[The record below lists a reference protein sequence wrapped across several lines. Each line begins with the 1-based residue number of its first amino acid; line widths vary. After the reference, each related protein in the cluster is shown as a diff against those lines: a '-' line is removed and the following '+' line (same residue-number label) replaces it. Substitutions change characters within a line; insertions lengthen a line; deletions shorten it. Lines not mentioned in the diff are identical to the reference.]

1 MYFEVECIQFYIYV
15 SIFFFGNIFV
25 YSVDFLHLYVR
36 LKVSERDGTI
46 TQKPLHELKSDKRS

>member
-1 MYFEVECIQFYIYV
+1 MYFEVECNQFYIYLF
-15 SIFFFGNIFV
+15 SFGNIFA

-36 LKVSERDGTI
+36 LKVSERDGTS

>member
-1 MYFEVECIQFYIYV
+1 MYFEVECIQFYIYLF
-15 SIFFFGNIFV
+15 SFGNIFA

-36 LKVSERDGTI
+36 LKVSERDGTS